1 MTMIFIGN
9 IKKLIHSFM
18 QKVWEDRF
26 PIIFIICLA
35 MLMIFLHVSNRVN
48 IKNTYETCTIQS
60 IKTVDRGGTVA
71 GYNDVAPVGVLETKE
86 CGTLQMVVAPQGYTV
101 PSYLKT
107 IKVGKNYKAYKS
119 SSTSDKNTDFN
130 VLHLEEIDE

>member
-1 MTMIFIGN
+1 MIFMGN

-18 QKVWEDRF
+18 QKVREDRF

-35 MLMIFLHVSNRVN
+35 MLMIFLYVSNRVN

-101 PSYLKT
+101 PSYLEK
-107 IKVGKNYKAYKS
+107 I
-119 SSTSDKNTDFN
+119 
-130 VLHLEEIDE
+130 

>member
-1 MTMIFIGN
+1 M
-9 IKKLIHSFM
+9 HSFM
-18 QKVWEDRF
+18 KKVREDRF
-26 PIIFIICLA
+26 PIIFIVCLA
-35 MLMIFLHVSNRVN
+35 MVMIFLYASNRVN

-71 GYNDVAPVGVLETKE
+71 GDNDVAPVGVLETKE

-101 PSYLKT
+101 PSYLET
-107 IKVGKNYKAYKS
+107 IKIGKKYKAYKS

-130 VLHLEEIDE
+130 ILRLEEINE

>member
-1 MTMIFIGN
+1 MTMVFIGN
-9 IKKLIHSFM
+9 IKKLLHSFM

-35 MLMIFLHVSNRVN
+35 MVMIFLYVSTRVN

-71 GYNDVAPVGVLETKE
+71 GYNDVAPVWCFGNERVW
-86 CGTLQMVVAPQGYTV
+86 
-101 PSYLKT
+101 
-107 IKVGKNYKAYKS
+107 N
-119 SSTSDKNTDFN
+119 TSDGSRTSRVYSSWLSD
-130 VLHLEEIDE
+130 VLD

>member
-1 MTMIFIGN
+1 MVLIDS
-9 IKKLIHSFM
+9 IKKLIHGFM

-35 MLMIFLHVSNRVN
+35 MVMIFMYISNRVN

-60 IKTVDRGGTVA
+60 VKTVDRGGTVA
-71 GYNDVAPVGVLETKE
+71 GYNDDAPVGVLETKE

-101 PSYLKT
+101 PSYLET
-107 IKVGKNYKAYKS
+107 IKIGKKYKAYKS
-119 SSTSDKNTDFN
+119 SSTSDKDTDFN
-130 VLHLEEIDE
+130 VLRLEEIDE

>member
-1 MTMIFIGN
+1 MTMMFIGN

-35 MLMIFLHVSNRVN
+35 MLMIFLYVSNRIN

-86 CGTLQMVVAPQGYTV
+86 CGTLQMVV
-101 PSYLKT
+101 
-107 IKVGKNYKAYKS
+107 
-119 SSTSDKNTDFN
+119 TSR
-130 VLHLEEIDE
+130 VYGS